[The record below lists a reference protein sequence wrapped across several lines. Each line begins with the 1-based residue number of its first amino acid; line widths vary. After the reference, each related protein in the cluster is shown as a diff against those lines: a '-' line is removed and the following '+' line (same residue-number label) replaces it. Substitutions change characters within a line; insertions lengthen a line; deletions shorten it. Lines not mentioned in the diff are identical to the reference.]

1 MSVCSHTLRPD
12 LATIC
17 HVLFGAVLAAWSV
30 AALCLKW
37 SLLAASAPAVGVNL
51 YIAAVLWES
60 ARRIE
65 CDETDEQRRFR
76 FPYRSWSLPL
86 AAFVLIA
93 VIASFA
99 QMYIKSEQ
107 VHSQGQRQLTEP
119 ADAVYYS
126 TVTLTTLGYGDFAPT
141 DSLARWLVVWQ
152 LGTGTMLLLAFFPLV
167 VARISSFRSDPAP
180 HASGYA
186 GRVAARLAELREGR
200 GWSIVETQ
208 TRLGTMGF
216 KVSVSTL
223 RAYEQGADAGGSDLP
238 LNALPFITRLYDFES
253 IADWLPPN

>member
-1 MSVCSHTLRPD
+1 MSVCSNPLRLD

-17 HVLFGAVLAAWSV
+17 HLLFGIVVAAWSV

-65 CDETDEQRRFR
+65 CDERDDQRWFR

-86 AAFVLIA
+86 AALILIA
-93 VIASFA
+93 VITSFA

-107 VHSQGQRQLTEP
+107 VFCQGKQRLTEP

-126 TVTLTTLGYGDFAPT
+126 TVTLTTLGYGDFA
-141 DSLARWLVVWQ
+141 R
-152 LGTGTMLLLAFFPLV
+152 
-167 VARISSFRSDPAP
+167 R
-180 HASGYA
+180 
-186 GRVAARLAELREGR
+186 
-200 GWSIVETQ
+200 
-208 TRLGTMGF
+208 
-216 KVSVSTL
+216 KV
-223 RAYEQGADAGGSDLP
+223 
-238 LNALPFITRLYDFES
+238 
-253 IADWLPPN
+253 